1 MKSFTERLTP
11 IKKKVP
17 VRIPAAAP
25 GGEARTIMV
34 EVTVMQDPKDGE
46 IYFGPEASAV
56 LDKAKA
62 RHMGVLAPQ
71 ELAELRKRLG
81 LTQKEIAEVLQI
93 GEKTWSRWETGR
105 EIVSRSLNLLLM
117 ALYEG
122 RVNLPWLRAK
132 CLQDKQPAPA
142 PRLRSRGFEALYQQ
156 AMTWNTL
163 TDALRASRSA
173 AKVTGI
179 HYYSHFAIYHN
190 HTPAKPAAAVSSA
203 PSAVAHAQAGQF
215 KAVEVPADAE
225 ELCVA

>member
-1 MKSFTERLTP
+1 MNAFTKRLIP
-11 IKKKVP
+11 IEVEES
-17 VRIPAAAP
+17 VIIPATVP
-25 GGEARTIMV
+25 GGEARKIMV
-34 EVTVMQDPKDGE
+34 KVPALKDPKDGE
-46 IYFGPEASAV
+46 IYFGVEATEI

-122 RVNLPWLRAK
+122 RVSLPWLRAK
-132 CLQDKQPAPA
+132 CLQDQQPAPA
-142 PRLRSRGFEALYQQ
+142 PRVRSRGFEMLFQQ
-156 AMTWNTL
+156 VMTWNTI

-173 AKVTGI
+173 ANMVGVH
-179 HYYSHFAIYHN
+179 HYAHFAIYTNTH
-190 HTPAKPAAAVSSA
+190 AMPAATSSMPKRA
-203 PSAVAHAQAGQF
+203 TSHSPSQF
-215 KAVEVPADAE
+215 STGKVTADCE
-225 ELCVA
+225 ELCAA

>member
-1 MKSFTERLTP
+1 MNAFTQRLVP
-11 IKKKVP
+11 IEVEEP
-17 VRIPAAAP
+17 VSIPP
-25 GGEARTIMV
+25 TFSGGEVRTIMV
-34 EVTVMQDPKDGE
+34 KVPAMQDPKDGE
-46 IYFGPEASAV
+46 IYLGVEATAI

-71 ELAELRKRLG
+71 ELAVLRKRLG

-132 CLQDKQPAPA
+132 CLHDRQPTPA
-142 PRLRSRGFEALYQQ
+142 PRLRSRGFEALFQQ
-156 AMTWNTL
+156 RMTWNTL

-173 AKVTGI
+173 ANMTGV
-179 HYYSHFAIYHN
+179 HHYSHFAIYT
-190 HTPAKPAAAVSSA
+190 HTHALPAAVVSPPSRAVSHS
-203 PSAVAHAQAGQF
+203 PAGQF
-215 KAVEVPADAE
+215 SGSAVPTECE

>member
-1 MKSFTERLTP
+1 MNSFEERLERVEVEEP
-11 IKKKVP
+11 ITVPNADGTTRTVMVKVP
-17 VRIPAAAP
+17 ALR
-25 GGEARTIMV
+25 
-34 EVTVMQDPKDGE
+34 DPEDGE
-46 IYFGPEASAV
+46 IYFGTDASAI

-93 GEKTWSRWETGR
+93 GEKSWSRWETGR

-132 CLQDKQPAPA
+132 CIHDKQPAPA
-142 PRLRSRGFEALYQQ
+142 PRLRSSGLALLYQQ
-156 AMTWNTL
+156 RMSWNTL

-173 AKVTGI
+173 ANMTGM
-179 HYYSHFAIYHN
+179 HHYSHFAIYT
-190 HTPAKPAAAVSSA
+190 HTHAM
-203 PSAVAHAQAGQF
+203 PSAMVSPSQRGLAHPPLSQF
-215 KAVEVPADAE
+215 SAVEVPAECE

>member
-1 MKSFTERLTP
+1 MNAFTQRL
-11 IKKKVP
+11 
-17 VRIPAAAP
+17 VRIEVEEPIRIPSTVP
-25 GGEARTIMV
+25 GEKARTILVKVPAMR
-34 EVTVMQDPKDGE
+34 DPKDGE
-46 IYFGPEASAV
+46 IYFGVEASII

-93 GEKTWSRWETGR
+93 GEKSWSRWETGR

-122 RVNLPWLRAK
+122 RVNLPWLRAQ

-142 PRLRSRGFEALYQQ
+142 PRLRSRGFEVLFQQ
-156 AMTWNTL
+156 GMTWNTL
-163 TDALRASRSA
+163 TDALRATRSA
-173 AKVTGI
+173 ANLTGM
-179 HYYSHFAIYHN
+179 HHYSHFAIYT
-190 HTPAKPAAAVSSA
+190 HTPAMPAAKISPPPRAVTHSQASQF
-203 PSAVAHAQAGQF
+203 SAV
-215 KAVEVPADAE
+215 KVPAECE

>member
-1 MKSFTERLTP
+1 MNAFTQRLVP
-11 IKKKVP
+11 IEVEEPIRIPSTVPGGKGRTVMVKVP
-17 VRIPAAAP
+17 AL
-25 GGEARTIMV
+25 
-34 EVTVMQDPKDGE
+34 QDPKDGE
-46 IYFGPEASAV
+46 IYFGTDASV
-56 LDKAKA
+56 ILDKAKA

-132 CLQDKQPAPA
+132 CLHDKQPAPA
-142 PRLRSRGFEALYQQ
+142 PRVRSRGFEVLFQQ
-156 AMTWNTL
+156 RMSWNTL

-173 AKVTGI
+173 ANLTSM
-179 HYYSHFAIYHN
+179 HHYSHFAIYAH
-190 HTPAKPAAAVSSA
+190 KPALASAVSPPPRAEAQSTAKQFSA
-203 PSAVAHAQAGQF
+203 GH
-215 KAVEVPADAE
+215 VPADCE

>member
-1 MKSFTERLTP
+1 MNSFTQRLVP
-11 IKKKVP
+11 IEVEEP
-17 VRIPAAAP
+17 VCIPPALP
-25 GGEARTIMV
+25 GSEVRTIMV
-34 EVTVMQDPKDGE
+34 KVPAMQDPKDGE
-46 IYFGPEASAV
+46 IYLGVEATAI

-132 CLQDKQPAPA
+132 CFQEKQPAPA
-142 PRLRSRGFEALYQQ
+142 PRLRSRGFEVLFQQ
-156 AMTWNTL
+156 RMSWNTL

-173 AKVTGI
+173 ANMTGM
-179 HYYSHFAIYHN
+179 HHYSHFAIYT
-190 HTPAKPAAAVSSA
+190 HTHAMPAAVVS
-203 PSAVAHAQAGQF
+203 PPPRAVAHFPASQF
-215 KAVEVPADAE
+215 SAVEVPAECE
-225 ELCVA
+225 ELCSV